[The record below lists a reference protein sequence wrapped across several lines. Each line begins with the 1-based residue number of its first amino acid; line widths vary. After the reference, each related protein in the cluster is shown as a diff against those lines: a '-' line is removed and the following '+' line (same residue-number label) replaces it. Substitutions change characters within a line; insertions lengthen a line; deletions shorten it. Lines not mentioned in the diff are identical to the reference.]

1 MAFFCLS
8 ARKSIP
14 RKKQGGSI
22 VKNQK
27 PVFFIVFLLILA
39 FAASTVFGV
48 KNQYGDLTT
57 TYINGLEDIRLG
69 IDIQGGVDVTFAP
82 IDDVDATKEQLESV
96 QTVMETRLITL
107 GINDYETYIDE
118 TNDKVIVRFPW
129 QSGEEN
135 FDPEAAVKEL
145 GETAQL
151 QFRKGYSY
159 STDVADDGE
168 VTVIPEGD
176 IILEGT
182 DVEEAYVNYAYD
194 SQGQVIAGEYSV
206 GLKLK
211 SDGENSG
218 AERFRT
224 ATQEAVNK
232 DEAYKDSTDSAGSRY
247 VISIWMDNYCIS
259 YPSVNDVITD
269 GSASITGSFDYDGA
283 KSLADKINGGALPFN
298 LKTETFKTIS
308 PSMGTGALQIMLT
321 AGVIALI
328 LIMIYMIVL
337 YRLPGFVASIALIGQ
352 VAGTL
357 AVISGWFGFYS
368 SSTLTIPGIAGIIL
382 AIGMGVDC
390 NIITGERIKEELNAG
405 KSLDAALKSA
415 YHRSFT
421 SILDG
426 NMTVIIVAIIL
437 MGAFGVSSSFFSKLL
452 HWLFFMF
459 GVSTEGTIFSFG
471 FTLLTGVIFNFIM
484 GVLASRLMLTSLSKF
499 KCFQNRKLYGG
510 AEK

>member
-1 MAFFCLS
+1 M
-8 ARKSIP
+8 
-14 RKKQGGSI
+14 
-22 VKNQK
+22 KNKK
-27 PVFFIVFLLILA
+27 PVFFIVFILILA

-48 KNQYGDLTT
+48 KRTYGDLTT

-82 IDDVDATKEQLESV
+82 ADDTVDATKEQLESV
-96 QTVMETRLITL
+96 QEVMKTRLISL
-107 GINDYETYIDE
+107 GINDYESYIDE

-129 QSGEEN
+129 QSGEAN

-159 STDVADDGE
+159 DSEVADDGS
-168 VTVIPEGD
+168 VTVIPKGD
-176 IILEGT
+176 IVLEGT
-182 DVEEAYVNYAYD
+182 DVKEAYVNYAYD
-194 SQGQVIAGEYSV
+194 ESGQIKTGEFAV
-206 GLKLK
+206 GLTL
-211 SDGENSG
+211 EESG
-218 AERFRT
+218 KEKFKN
-224 ATQEAVNK
+224 ATQEAINQ
-232 DEAYKDSTDSAGSRY
+232 DTAYLDSTNSSGESRY
-247 VISIWMDNYCIS
+247 VISIWMDDLCFS
-259 YPSVNDVITD
+259 APAVNDVIMD
-269 GSASITGSFDYDGA
+269 GSASISGSFDYEGA
-283 KSLADKINGGALPFN
+283 KQLADKINGGALPFN

-308 PSMGTGALQIMLT
+308 PSMGTGALQVMLI
-321 AGVIALI
+321 AGVISLL

-337 YRLPGFVASIALIGQ
+337 YRLPGFVAAIALVGQ

-357 AVISGWFGFYS
+357 AVISGWFGFYN

-405 KSLDAALKSA
+405 KNLEGALKSA

-437 MGAFGVSSSFFSKLL
+437 MGAFGVSSSFFSKAL

-459 GVSTEGTIFSFG
+459 GVSTEGTIYSFG